1 MKQIASQVHALIAL
15 ANAVAFARIDVMLVN
30 LVPLILIA

>member
-1 MKQIASQVHALIAL
+1 MKRIASQVHAPIAL